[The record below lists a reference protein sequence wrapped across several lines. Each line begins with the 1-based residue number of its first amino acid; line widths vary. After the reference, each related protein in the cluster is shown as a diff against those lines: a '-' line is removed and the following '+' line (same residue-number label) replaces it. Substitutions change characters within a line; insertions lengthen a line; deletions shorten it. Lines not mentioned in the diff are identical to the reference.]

1 MHRSYE
7 PPSKVNECTHIMK
20 IEFQVQPWCLNGDLN
35 SDENDIT
42 PGSYKAEISSGNMV
56 FY

>member
-1 MHRSYE
+1 
-7 PPSKVNECTHIMK
+7 MK